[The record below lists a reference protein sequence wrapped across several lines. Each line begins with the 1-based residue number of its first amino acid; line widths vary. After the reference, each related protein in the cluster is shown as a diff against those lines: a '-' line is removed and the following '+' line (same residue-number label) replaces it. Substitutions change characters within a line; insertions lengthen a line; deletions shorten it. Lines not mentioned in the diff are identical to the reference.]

1 MAISISS
8 KGKTLRDDL
17 EHSGAQFETYIG
29 TMHDNRK
36 AALKNAIAACAAA
49 LDVDGN
55 QLHNTS
61 LTIAASLTNNSI
73 TVTIS

>member
-1 MAISISS
+1 MAISIAS
-8 KGKTLRDDL
+8 KGRNLRDDL
-17 EHSGAQFETYIG
+17 EHNDSQFGTYIG

-36 AALKNAIAACAAA
+36 SALKDAIRACIVA

-55 QLHNTS
+55 NLHATN

>member
-17 EHSGAQFETYIG
+17 EHSDAQFSSYIG
-29 TMHDNRK
+29 TMHDNRRS
-36 AALKNAIAACAAA
+36 ALKDAIRACIAA

-55 QLHNTS
+55 NLHSTS